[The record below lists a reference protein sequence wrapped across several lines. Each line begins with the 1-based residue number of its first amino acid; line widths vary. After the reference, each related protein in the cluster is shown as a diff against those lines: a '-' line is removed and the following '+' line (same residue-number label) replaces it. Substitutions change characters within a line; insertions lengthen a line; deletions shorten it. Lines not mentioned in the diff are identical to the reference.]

1 MPTYLRCSVC
11 HRDVRGVLAELYIH
25 CDTYHYAQSP
35 DLIFPQH
42 GLHYKPMDTLLKR
55 ELVAR
60 GEHKMGSALLGGL
73 PYIADP
79 PIQYIVNKPQLEIIH
94 EHTAKSVIDPPT
106 DKRQMRV
113 IYTSSAW
120 EELICQG
127 WVTVKTVLEGKDEMA
142 VMEQF

>member
-1 MPTYLRCSVC
+1 MHTYLRCSVC
-11 HRDVRGVLAELYIH
+11 HRDVRAILAELHIH

-60 GEHKMGSALLGGL
+60 GEQKLGSALLGGV
-73 PYIADP
+73 PIVDP
-79 PIQYIVNKPQLEIIH
+79 PIQYTVGKPQLEIIH
-94 EHTAKSVIDPPT
+94 DATPIVAIEQPAS
-106 DKRQMRV
+106 KRQMQV
-113 IYTSSAW
+113 IYTSDAW

-127 WVTVKTVLEGKDEMA
+127 WVTVKTFLQGKDEIA